1 MGLLSLGTPL
11 TWPETKKLAD
21 HVRDH
26 GITQFLYTWDRWAGR
41 KGEPLLW
48 GDEIEYIVVSLQDEK
63 KRALLSL
70 RQSEILDELKD
81 VVLDLCNEQPEKS
94 MVIPTFHPEYG
105 MYMLESTPGCP
116 SGPHL
121 KDLVSVEANMRFRRK
136 LARSH
141 MRPNEIPMTITC
153 FPRLGVTDAPF
164 TDPECMSVADSPA
177 SQSFFVGKG
186 VTNPHARFP

>member
-11 TWPETKKLAD
+11 SWPETKALAD

-63 KRALLSL
+63 KRASLSL
-70 RQSEILDELKD
+70 RQSEILEELKN

-121 KDLVSVEANMRFRRK
+121 KDLVSVEANMKFRRQ

-141 MRPNEIPMTITC
+141 LKPNEIPMTITC
-153 FPRLGVTDAPF
+153 FPRLGVTDKPF

-177 SQSFFVGKG
+177 SRSLFVGKG